1 MHTDVRLRGG
11 KKFSHLLLI
20 QPDFPVFGIKCHR
33 CPSVSSP
40 KDDDILF
47 VVHNHICLMGL
58 QPVVAKARIGYE
70 WHIEGEGVLH
80 FFKDDGLY
88 PTLFFRI
95 DREVEFVVYL

>member
-1 MHTDVRLRGG
+1 
-11 KKFSHLLLI
+11 
-20 QPDFPVFGIKCHR
+20 
-33 CPSVSSP
+33 
-40 KDDDILF
+40 
-47 VVHNHICLMGL
+47 MGL

-70 WHIEGEGVLH
+70 GHIEGEGMLH